1 MIPKDNVSDVISA
14 IFDEAVDPRIT
25 VVGVGGA
32 GSNVVGA
39 LYDSDL
45 NGVETVAV
53 NTDPAGL
60 TKTEADVK
68 ILLRPSGRDDP
79 LEAAEE
85 AAESAAGALRDSLS
99 TDIVFVVAGL
109 GGATGTGAGPVVA
122 ATAKG
127 QGAVTIGIAILPFSV
142 EGRDATAQAGLERF
156 RAEADSVI
164 VVDNNSLARLDAL
177 TLREGFGLINTMVQT
192 IIQGVLDHLA
202 RSFLT
207 TVTEEVE
214 TVAREIEAEPPA
226 PLAVH
231 VEAPPATV
239 QASWETQPVAFD
251 EKGFIGYR

>member
-14 IFDEAVDPRIT
+14 LFDEAVDPRIT

-32 GSNVVGA
+32 GGNVVGA

-68 ILLRPSGRDDP
+68 ILLKPSEREDP
-79 LEAAEE
+79 ADAAEDAAEAA
-85 AAESAAGALRDSLS
+85 SDALRDSLS

-109 GGATGTGAGPVVA
+109 GGGAGTGAAPVVA
-122 ATAKG
+122 AASKER
-127 QGAVTIGIAILPFSV
+127 GAVTVTIAILPFSV
-142 EGRDATAQAGLERF
+142 EGRDARAHAGLERL
-156 RAEADSVI
+156 REASDSVI
-164 VVDNNSLARLDAL
+164 VVDNNSLARFEEL
-177 TLREGFGLINTMVQT
+177 TLREVFGLVNRMVYAV
-192 IIQGVLDHLA
+192 IQGVLDHLA
-202 RSFLT
+202 KSFLT

-214 TVAREIEAEPPA
+214 TVAREIEEEPA
-226 PLAVH
+226 PVAVH
-231 VEAPPATV
+231 VTAPSATV

-251 EKGFIGYR
+251 DHGFIGYR

>member
-1 MIPKDNVSDVISA
+1 MIPKENVSDVISA
-14 IFDEAVDPRIT
+14 VFDEAVDPRIT

-32 GSNVVGA
+32 GGNVVGA

-60 TKTEADVK
+60 TKTAADVK
-68 ILLRPSGRDDP
+68 VLLAPGRDSV
-79 LEAAEE
+79 EAAED
-85 AAESAAGALRDSLS
+85 AAEAVEDTLRDSLS

-109 GGATGTGAGPVVA
+109 GGAAGTGAGPVVA

-127 QGAVTIGIAILPFSV
+127 QGAVTIGIAILPFTL
-142 EGRDATAQAGLERF
+142 EGRDARAQGGLDRF

-164 VVDNNSLARLDAL
+164 VVDNNSLARLDGL
-177 TLREGFGLINTMVQT
+177 TLREAFGLINTMVQT

-214 TVAREIEAEPPA
+214 TVAREIEGEPPA

-239 QASWETQPVAFD
+239 QAAWETQPVAFD
-251 EKGFIGYR
+251 ETGFIGYR